1 MKKLHYTKNATKQKI
16 VESISNPEFFRE
28 DPHLISVYTA
38 TLNIEDFE
46 TEEASD
52 TMTPKK
58 DDFLKKVEDSI
69 DKNNSI
75 QKERYLHIK
84 NQILER
90 VKETKSRRRT
100 FSGSSIASQSS
111 RGSRSSSLKRG
122 NSDGQTGKSPTRLKT
137 GIPSIKQ

>member
-1 MKKLHYTKNATKQKI
+1 
-16 VESISNPEFFRE
+16 
-28 DPHLISVYTA
+28 
-38 TLNIEDFE
+38 
-46 TEEASD
+46 
-52 TMTPKK
+52 MTPKK

-69 DKNNSI
+69 DKNNSV

-122 NSDGQTGKSPTRLKT
+122 NTDGQTGKSPTRLKT